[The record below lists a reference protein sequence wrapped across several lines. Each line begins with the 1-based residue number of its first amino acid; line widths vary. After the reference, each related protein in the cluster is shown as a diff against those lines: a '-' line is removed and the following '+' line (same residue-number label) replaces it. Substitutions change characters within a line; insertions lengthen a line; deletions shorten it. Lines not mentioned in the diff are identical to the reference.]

1 MQTLAAFPF
10 HLRYTRARVNLIGT
24 HFDGF
29 VVLREVARGAHSRV
43 FLVSDGKAVKALK
56 VFPPEAA
63 HHAERELSYGGS
75 RHPHLNPVE
84 ALVSVSGYPGVLM
97 PFVAGDRLGLWLD
110 EVPTPVF
117 LRTFEGILLG
127 LEHLHAQDIIHR
139 DVKPENIIVSKGAR
153 ARLLDFDLAVRVDEV
168 QRRSAVAG
176 TVAYLSPEQAAG
188 RPATKASDLYA
199 AGIILYRAVTG
210 EVPFTGS
217 VSEVLEAHRRQ
228 VPDAPSSF
236 HEALRPF
243 DPFFTTLLAKC
254 EEDRFASAEAVVEAL
269 KPLRRG
275 LEVSQ

>member
-1 MQTLAAFPF
+1 M
-10 HLRYTRARVNLIGT
+10 NLIGT
-24 HFDGF
+24 QFDGF

-75 RHPHLNPVE
+75 QHPHLNPVE
-84 ALVSVSGYPGVLM
+84 ALVTLNGYPGVLM

-110 EVPTPVF
+110 EVPTATF
-117 LRTFEGILLG
+117 LKTFEGILWAV
-127 LEHLHAQDIIHR
+127 EHLHTQNIIHR
-139 DVKPENIIVSKGAR
+139 DVKPENIIVGKGAH

-188 RPATKASDLYA
+188 RPATRASDLYA

-217 VSEVLEAHRRQ
+217 VSEVLEAHRER

-236 HEALRPF
+236 SEDLRPF

-254 EEDRFASAEAVVEAL
+254 EEDRFPSAKAVVEAL
-269 KPLRRG
+269 EPLRRG
-275 LEVSQ
+275 LEST

>member
-1 MQTLAAFPF
+1 M
-10 HLRYTRARVNLIGT
+10 NLIGT
-24 HFDGF
+24 QFGNF

-43 FLVSDGKAVKALK
+43 FLVSDGRQVKALK

-75 RHPHLNPVE
+75 RHRHLNPVE
-84 ALVSVSGYPGVLM
+84 ALVSVGGYPGVIM

-110 EVPTPVF
+110 EVPLATF
-117 LRTFEGILLG
+117 LKTFEGVLLA
-127 LEHLHAQDIIHR
+127 LSHLHSRDIIHR
-139 DVKPENIIVSKGAR
+139 DVKPENIIVGKGAH

-217 VSEVLEAHRRQ
+217 VSEVLEAHRKR

-236 HEALRPF
+236 REELRPF
-243 DPFFTTLLAKC
+243 DPFFATLLAKC
-254 EEDRFASAEAVVEAL
+254 EQDRFPNAEAVVRAL
-269 KPLRRG
+269 EPLRSG
-275 LEVSQ
+275 LELP